1 MYGGVDEGCELSLC
15 MTRKMSDGWKWMV
28 DGLMTAFAIGVV
40 IWWMSGY
47 GGRVDDQEII

>member
-1 MYGGVDEGCELSLC
+1 MRDVDEDFARQGKCRMAAFSYLPK
-15 MTRKMSDGWKWMV
+15 RMV

-47 GGRVDDQEII
+47 GG